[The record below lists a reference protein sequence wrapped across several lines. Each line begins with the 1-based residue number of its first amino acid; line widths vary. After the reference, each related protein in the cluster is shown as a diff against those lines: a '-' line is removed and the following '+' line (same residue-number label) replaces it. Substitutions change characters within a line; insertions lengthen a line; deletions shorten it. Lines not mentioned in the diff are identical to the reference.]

1 MPFLELETNLPAE
14 RLPPGLA
21 MELCAAAADILG
33 KPAQNMIVTV
43 RSGLPMVL
51 LGSPEPCAQLLVSAI
66 GGVDT
71 AEKNRQHSARFFDV
85 LTAKLGLSAER
96 ILIRF
101 YVMEPWQIGKDRT
114 VVTFL

>member
-21 MELCAAAADILG
+21 LELCAAAADILG
-33 KPAQNMIVTV
+33 KPVERMNVTV
-43 RSGLPMVL
+43 RSGLPMAL
-51 LGSPEPCAQLLVSAI
+51 LGSAEPCAQLLVSSI
-66 GGVDT
+66 GVVDS
-71 AEKNRQHSARFFDV
+71 AEQNRRHSARFFDV

-101 YVMEPWQIGKDRT
+101 YLLEPWQIGKDRT